1 MKSAPRKVD
10 ESPVAPEKAAPPVFE
25 ETRETQGS
33 VNAEVRFCLVCEKPL
48 AETQLQYCSRA
59 HAGVAL
65 SREHVAS
72 NPQEVRTVKAAR
84 SRQSRAARRERE
96 ARAALVASQPYT
108 RPVLVPRQ
116 APEGFE
122 VLCPHASHCWHSAMK
137 QDEGDVRITEK
148 CCGCERTRT
157 LAKVAIKPESPVT
170 HEAEHKLVRRW
181 QKA

>member
-25 ETRETQGS
+25 ETLETQGS

-48 AETQLQYCSRA
+48 AETQLKYCSRA

-65 SREHVAS
+65 SRDHAAS

-84 SRQSRAARRERE
+84 TRQARERRRRREAERD
-96 ARAALVASQPYT
+96 RLASQPYQ
-108 RPVLVPRQ
+108 RPAIVPRT
-116 APEGFE
+116 APYGFE
-122 VLCPHASHCWHSAMK
+122 ILCPFGHHCWHLVPKADDSDT
-137 QDEGDVRITEK
+137 QIRER
-148 CCGCERTRT
+148 CCGCDVRRT
-157 LAKVAIKPESPVT
+157 LAKVAIKPEAPLT
-170 HEAEHKLVRRW
+170 HEAEHALVRRW